1 MKRSDL
7 KKRANPLDIGYKLIV
22 LCTFNLRPV
31 SRGNISNNPEII
43 KLYKKQRNYA
53 VNLSRKVKTDYFQ
66 KHIPHGASLKAFGNF
81 TSHFFQ
87 IKQQILTIKLYW

>member
-7 KKRANPLDIGYKLIV
+7 KKRANPLDTGYKLNV
-22 LCTFNLRPV
+22 LCMFNLRPV

-66 KHIPHGASLKAFGNF
+66 KHIPHGASLKVFGNF